1 MLGTWKGVPCVERLC
16 QGYDLGKVEYE
27 EHLLYDLGKV
37 EYEEH
42 LLYDLGK
49 VEDEGNLL
57 LVYSNT

>member
-37 EYEEH
+37 E
-42 LLYDLGK
+42 
-49 VEDEGNLL
+49 DEGNLL